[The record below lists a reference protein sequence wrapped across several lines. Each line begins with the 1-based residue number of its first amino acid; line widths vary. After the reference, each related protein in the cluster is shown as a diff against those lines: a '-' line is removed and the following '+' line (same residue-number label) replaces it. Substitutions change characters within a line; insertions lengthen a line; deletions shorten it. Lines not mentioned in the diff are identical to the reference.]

1 MMFKTLIFT
10 ILLVSPLM
18 TSASD
23 FFSLSELKNA
33 DKKPLSPLQYVKAT
47 DGLFLAYRPYFPQ
60 QAQAVLIFLHGGGAH
75 SGLSYNHIGVG
86 LRDDF
91 DIAVYMP
98 DIRGHGSSEGA
109 RGDAPNKEQVWADI
123 NTIVQQARRRYP
135 QQPIFVGGHSSGAGL
150 ALNYSSW
157 QQRAEIDGYV
167 FLAPYFGYKSE
178 TNHDLDTSNRV
189 EFSSVKT
196 AKFILNTVS
205 FGLLDGHDKA
215 VIFHFPEQVLI
226 NNPEIVTFNTV
237 NMSNALTPSAP
248 DSQLSDIAQFGL
260 WIGEQDEAFDAEK
273 VTAFAQEHAG
283 KEYVDKDR
291 NEIKMLKNENHFSII
306 LSGAEY
312 IGPWLARTR

>member
-1 MMFKTLIFT
+1 MIKILIFT
-10 ILLVSPLM
+10 LLFMSPLV

-23 FFSLSELKNA
+23 FFSLSALKSA
-33 DKKPLSPLQYVKAT
+33 DKKPLSPLEYVKAT
-47 DGLFLAYRPYFPQ
+47 DGLLLAYRPYFPQ

-91 DIAVYMP
+91 NIAVYMP

-157 QQRAEIDGYV
+157 QQRAKIDGYV

-178 TNHDLDTSNRV
+178 TNHDADKSERV

-196 AKFILNTVS
+196 VKFILNTVS
-205 FGLLDGHDKA
+205 FGLIAGHDKA
-215 VIFHFPEQVLI
+215 VIFHFPEQVLK

-237 NMSNALTPSAP
+237 NMANALTPSSP
-248 DSQLSDIAQFGL
+248 DSQLADIGQFGL
-260 WIGEQDEAFDAEK
+260 WIGAQDEAFDAVK

-283 KEYVDKDR
+283 KDNAGKDR
-291 NEIKMLKNENHFSII
+291 HEIKMLQDENHFSII
-306 LSGAEY
+306 LSGAKY
-312 IGPWLARTR
+312 IGPWLVRSR

>member
-1 MMFKTLIFT
+1 MMFKALVVTL
-10 ILLVSPLM
+10 LLISPLM

-23 FFSLSELKNA
+23 FFSLSALKEA
-33 DKKPLSPLQYVKAT
+33 DKKPLSPLQHVNAT
-47 DGLFLAYRPYFPQ
+47 DDLLLAYRTYLPQ

-75 SGLSYNHIGVG
+75 SGLSYNNIGVD

-123 NTIVQQARRRYP
+123 NTIVQQARHRYP
-135 QQPIFVGGHSSGAGL
+135 HHPIFVGGHSSGAGL

-157 QQRAEIDGYV
+157 PQHADVDGYV

-178 TNHDLDTSNRV
+178 TNHDADKSHRV
-189 EFSSVKT
+189 QFSSVNT
-196 AKFILNTVS
+196 AKFILNSVS
-205 FGLLDGHDKA
+205 FGLLAGHDKA
-215 VIFHFPEQVLI
+215 VMFHFPEQVLK
-226 NNPEIVTFNTV
+226 NNPKIVTFNTV

-248 DSQLSDIAQFGL
+248 DSQLAGIAQFGL
-260 WIGEQDEAFDAEK
+260 WIGEQDEAFDAAK

-283 KEYVDKDR
+283 QER
-291 NEIKMLKNENHFSII
+291 NEIKMVKDENHFSII
-306 LSGAEY
+306 LSGAKY
-312 IGPWLARTR
+312 IGPWLVQTR